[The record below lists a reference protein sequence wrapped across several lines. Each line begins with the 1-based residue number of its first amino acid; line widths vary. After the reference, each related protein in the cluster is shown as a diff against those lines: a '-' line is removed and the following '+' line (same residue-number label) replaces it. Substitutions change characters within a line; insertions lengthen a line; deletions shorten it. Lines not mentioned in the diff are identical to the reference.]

1 MIEFI
6 DVVSNQNLN
15 NKKFLS
21 ENVKKH
27 FYFFRHGQRNGVD
40 EESTLNDV
48 GLAQAK
54 KLADYLADKN
64 IEIVYSSP
72 LKRAIDTAKIAIN
85 NKHIK
90 IITDTRLIETT
101 FGFWYAKDAPS
112 QKRINENFN
121 RIKSCLVDILTNEH
135 CSHIAISS
143 HGGVTRALCWACGQE
158 IGEIKHCECF
168 HFTLDKGKWEFVDRF
183 NTKIDGPNEY
193 LEKNKISQ
201 TYD

>member
-1 MIEFI
+1 MMS
-6 DVVSNQNLN
+6 DLLKQ
-15 NKKFLS
+15 
-21 ENVKKH
+21 
-27 FYFFRHGQRNGVD
+27 
-40 EESTLNDV
+40 
-48 GLAQAK
+48 K

-72 LKRAIDTAKIAIN
+72 LKRATDTAKIAIN
-85 NKHIK
+85 NEHIK
-90 IITDTRLIETT
+90 IITDTRLVETT